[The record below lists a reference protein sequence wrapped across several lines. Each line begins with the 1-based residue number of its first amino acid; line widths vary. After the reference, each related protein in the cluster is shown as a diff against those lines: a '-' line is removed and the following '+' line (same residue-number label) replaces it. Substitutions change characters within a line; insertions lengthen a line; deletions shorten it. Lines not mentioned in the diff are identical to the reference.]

1 MQPFT
6 FDWFVAFFLLSSTNT
21 HRLHALEQAL
31 RAGPQTAQAL
41 SHRLGQDKPASQPTV
56 SRALAAAGAQVVAI
70 GAARSTRYA
79 WADAAR
85 EHLRAAVFRVSAE
98 GTLHELGTL
107 EPVLPSGFVMVQAGG
122 KRIHSDGL
130 PWWLYDMRPQGYL
143 GRAYNQRHGA
153 RLQLPARLNEWSDRH
168 ILQALLRHGGDLPG
182 NLLLGLDAH
191 DAFVNGPSPAPIALA
206 ERPGAYAQLALA
218 AARGELPG
226 SSVAGEQPKF
236 TAFAEVQPGR
246 RAHVLVKFTAAT
258 PGPVSQRWRDLLLAE
273 HVALQLL
280 HSHGIPASH
289 SELLDHGGQR
299 FLQIERFDRVG
310 ARGRRAQHSLAA
322 LDAEFVGSGER
333 WPIIVRAL
341 AQQRV
346 VVPESVRATE
356 LLWAFGTLIGNTDM
370 HTGNLAFVSE
380 HGRPYQLAPAYDMTP
395 MAFAPTAGGEVLART
410 LSLQVSDQVP
420 GEVWR
425 QALPL
430 AQDYVA
436 RMQGERALSDAFA
449 PCMEQLQLHVSG
461 AAQRIARL
469 A

>member
-1 MQPFT
+1 MT
-6 FDWFVAFFLLSSTNT
+6 SSVADHTP
-21 HRLHALEQAL
+21 ALASAL
-31 RAGPQTAQAL
+31 RSGPQTAHAL
-41 SHRLGQDKPASQPTV
+41 RQQLRVSQPTL
-56 SRALAAAGAQVVAI
+56 SRAIAAAGAQVVVI

-79 WADAAR
+79 WVDPAR
-85 EHLRAAVFRVSAE
+85 KHLQAAVFRVSADGE
-98 GTLHELGTL
+98 VGRVGTLM
-107 EPVLPSGFVMVQAGG
+107 PVLPEGFVMVQVDGV
-122 KRIHSDGL
+122 RIHSEGL
-130 PWWLYDMRPQGYL
+130 PWWLFDMRPQGYL

-153 RLQLPARLNEWSDRH
+153 RLQLPTRLNEWSDSH
-168 ILQALLRHGGDLPG
+168 ILLALLRQGEDLPG

-191 DAFVNGPSPAPIALA
+191 DAFVNGPPAIPVAMV

-226 SSVAGEQPKF
+226 SSAAGEQPKF
-236 TAFAEVQPGR
+236 TAYAQLQSGR
-246 RAHVLVKFTAAT
+246 CAHVLVKFTAAT

-273 HVALQLL
+273 HVALQVL
-280 HSHGIPASH
+280 HKHGIPAST

-299 FLQIERFDRVG
+299 FLQVERFDRVG
-310 ARGRRAQHSLAA
+310 ERGRRTLHSLAA
-322 LDAEFVGSGER
+322 LDAEYVGSGER

-346 VVPESVRATE
+346 VVPEAVRATE

-436 RMQGERALSDAFA
+436 RLQGEQALSDAFA
-449 PCMEQLQLHVSG
+449 PCMEQLRLHVRG